1 MATYR
6 QVLDAVIIGT
16 DTTNAAA
23 LTLGA
28 DPARVATALEQMAR
42 AGAIVPVLQGTTHQH
57 RWSLASGV
65 SYQHAREV
73 LEASGI
79 ALETLIP

>member
-6 QVLDAVIIGT
+6 QVLDAVIINT

-23 LTLGA
+23 LALGV
-28 DPARVATALEQMAR
+28 DPARVAAALDQMAR
-42 AGAIVPVLQGTTHQH
+42 AGALVPVLQGTTHQH

-79 ALETLIP
+79 ALENVIP